1 MHEKSLSMTVIQP
14 WPDAARL
21 ELHAQLM
28 KALQTLRKKI
38 IVLDDDPTGTQTV
51 HDVSVY
57 TDWTH
62 DTLYDAFR
70 SGENMF
76 YILTNS
82 RSCSR
87 CKGNRT
93 GLHHCQSK
101 RFYTK
106 GALPC

>member
-51 HDVSVY
+51 HDVSV
-57 TDWTH
+57 
-62 DTLYDAFR
+62 
-70 SGENMF
+70 
-76 YILTNS
+76 
-82 RSCSR
+82 
-87 CKGNRT
+87 
-93 GLHHCQSK
+93 
-101 RFYTK
+101 
-106 GALPC
+106 